1 MSKDPVLDHVL
12 CMISNNDPFT
22 TRQACEGVQIFGG
35 IGSGKSSGSGAT
47 LAKGYLRAGM
57 GGLVLCV
64 KPDERVTWQEYARA
78 TGREDDLIIFDS
90 SGRHQFN
97 FLDYEMRRPGAGA
110 GYSNNIVRLFTN
122 IVEAVEGQKSGGGD
136 SQYWIMAMQQLIR
149 NAVDILAY
157 TDLKQVSILPLL
169 YQIVNDAPRS
179 LAQLGDPD
187 WRGRSVVNK
196 IITDSL
202 EKRDAT
208 EQEAPWRASDFDAAA
223 TYWMQEFPM
232 LDERP
237 RSGII
242 SQFTTMAD
250 NFMRRPFRELFCHQT
265 SVIPEDCFSG
275 KIIIMDLPV
284 KEFSAAGRASQIMM
298 KFLWQQAMERR
309 DVRRNP
315 LPVFL
320 WADEAQNFVSEYDM
334 QFQATAGSSRCCTVF
349 ITQNLP
355 NYYAEMGTHAVHR
368 TQSLVGNFATKIW
381 HANSDFETNE
391 KAAETIGKCWQTIVG
406 SSESATQD
414 AGASITTNKSQV
426 FEYEVPPQ
434 VFTKL
439 AKGGPASDF
448 KVEGIVFQNGR
459 TFSTGKTYI
468 RTLFNQLNN

>member
-1 MSKDPVLDHVL
+1 MAQDPVLDHVL
-12 CMISNNDPFT
+12 FYLTRDDSFT
-22 TRQACEGVQIFGG
+22 IGQACEGVQIFGG

-47 LAKGYLRAGM
+47 LARSYLQAGM

-64 KPDERVTWQEYARA
+64 KPDERVTWQEYARQ

-90 SGRHQFN
+90 SGNHQFN

-122 IVEAVEGQKSGGGD
+122 IVEAIEGQKSGGGD

-149 NAVDILAY
+149 NAIDILGY
-157 TDLKQVSILPLL
+157 TDLRQVSLLPLL
-169 YQIVNDAPRS
+169 YRIVNDAPRS
-179 LAQLGDPD
+179 LAQLNDPD
-187 WRGRSVVNK
+187 WRARSLVNK

-202 EKRDAT
+202 AKRDAT
-208 EQEAPWRASDFDAAA
+208 EQEDPWRASDFDAAA

-250 NFMRRPFRELFCHQT
+250 NFMRRPFRQLFCHQT
-265 SVIPEDCFSG
+265 SVMPEDSIQR

-284 KEFSAAGRASQIMM
+284 KEFSAAGRASQVMM

-309 DVRRNP
+309 SVKKNP
-315 LPVFL
+315 RPVFL
-320 WADEAQNFVSEYDM
+320 WADEAQNFISEYDM
-334 QFQATAGSSRCCTVF
+334 QFQATARSSRCCTVF
-349 ITQNLP
+349 ITQNMP

-391 KAAETIGKCWQTIVG
+391 KAAETIGKTWQEIMG
-406 SSESATQD
+406 SSESATESS
-414 AGASITTNKSQV
+414 GASITTTRSQV
-426 FEYEVPPQ
+426 FEYEMPPQ
-434 VFTKL
+434 VFTRL
-439 AKGGPASDF
+439 RKGGYANDF
-448 KVEGIVFQNGR
+448 NVEGIVFQNGR
-459 TFSTGKTYI
+459 IFSNGKTYI
-468 RTLFNQLNN
+468 RTAFNQRA